1 MYRSRE
7 VAVSTLNV
15 GGCNMSRNTSQGL
28 ELRVEY
34 VIEGKGVI
42 KGDIIWGGRGAD
54 VKIKVLIWLTRISK

>member
-34 VIEGKGVI
+34 VIEGNGLI
-42 KGDIIWGGRGAD
+42 KEHIIWGGGGQ
-54 VKIKVLIWLTRISK
+54 TRKLKY